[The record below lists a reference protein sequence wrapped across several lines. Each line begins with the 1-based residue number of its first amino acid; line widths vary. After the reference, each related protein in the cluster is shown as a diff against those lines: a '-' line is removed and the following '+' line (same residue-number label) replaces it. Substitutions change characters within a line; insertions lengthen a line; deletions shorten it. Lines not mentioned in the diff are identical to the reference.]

1 MDLLAPRGKINK
13 LRMETEQIGS
23 AMKILLELKK
33 EIISKVEE
41 TKNTI
46 RNLCTQKSAQT
57 TRPSIV
63 VKDRTVSLLDSSSDD
78 VVALMMEIR
87 KEFERS
93 LSLLNLRVLDQTD
106 FDIPEDISRIQNLH
120 DIVVQDLQ
128 DLRKSLESHGA
139 IVEKTELIMS
149 VLSYKLYEIQFAF
162 RNEFDKLKAKKESL
176 TAVLQSGKEEPTI
189 ALRLVETDDEIAKL
203 EDTQQ
208 KNSESIKAQK
218 LASSIQEAQKAY
230 EKAVLVM
237 DENFEKMSNGLS
249 KLLVLIE
256 AEKST
261 LSESQAQLVDAKF
274 ADQVN
279 QIRGEIEKFTAL
291 QTTGWKVLYP
301 EEKLSELLQER
312 GLKILHNGQLITGDG
327 QAITFKQA
335 QQSKLLEDISPE
347 GLNELKANM
356 TADTDESTDTTTSS
370 VSIGSKISSED
381 VSYLKTCLGK
391 PLALAIAEITT
402 LQPRDPI
409 HYLAHWLFKYRYNQ
423 QMEDIN
429 NIEIDILTEKRN
441 KLAKERWHKF
451 IEGEA
456 KAAVIDMVLRAE
468 DIAQMNELNR
478 IQRETEAMEEMENFE
493 EEARDTLGPYTG
505 PTAGQMAL

>member
-63 VKDRTVSLLDSSSDD
+63 VKDRTVSLLD
-78 VVALMMEIR
+78 R
-87 KEFERS
+87 
-93 LSLLNLRVLDQTD
+93 
-106 FDIPEDISRIQNLH
+106 DISRIQNLH

-218 LASSIQEAQKAY
+218 LEAQKAY

-429 NIEIDILTEKRN
+429 SIEIDILTEKRN

>member
-63 VKDRTVSLLDSSSDD
+63 VKDRTVSLLD
-78 VVALMMEIR
+78 R
-87 KEFERS
+87 
-93 LSLLNLRVLDQTD
+93 
-106 FDIPEDISRIQNLH
+106 DISRIQNLH

-218 LASSIQEAQKAY
+218 LEAQKAY